1 MDGETLDSFAMD
13 RIGEF
18 IFNSLS
24 KLVGDDVKKN
34 ENPLDEVIEEM
45 KHFKPYG
52 KYFK

>member
-24 KLVGDDVKKN
+24 KLVGDDVKKS
-34 ENPLDEVIEEM
+34 ENTLDEVIEEIGRA
-45 KHFKPYG
+45 HV
-52 KYFK
+52 